1 MHDML
6 AHRRGEKRLRLYTP
20 EGLPLGHAVVT
31 ARQTRQAFLFGFGA
45 FDAVAMAAEGIERE
59 EAAFLEDRLRRMTA
73 LCNYGTLPFYWGRF
87 EPSEG
92 APMTQQTIKGAR
104 WLKEQGITL
113 KGHPL
118 CWHTVCAD
126 WLMAC
131 ENEAILDKQL
141 ARIRREV
148 DDFKGLIDAWDV
160 INEVVIMP
168 VYDRYDNAVT
178 RIARQLGRMNLV
190 REVFGAAREM
200 NPKATLLLNDF
211 NMSSKYEQL
220 IEECLAAGVPIDA
233 IGLQSHQ
240 HQGYWG
246 REKLEDVLS
255 RFSRFGLPLHF
266 TENTMV
272 SGDLMPA
279 HIVDLNDWQPDSW
292 PTTPEGE
299 ERQARDLSEMYRVL
313 YAYPAVQ
320 AITNWDC
327 VDGKWLGAPS
337 GLLRRDNSE
346 KPAYH
351 ALKRLIR
358 GEWWTPEQR
367 LVTDEQGWLTLRGFL
382 GSYELSHEG
391 RQQAVELD
399 QEREA
404 SLRFT

>member
-1 MHDML
+1 MHDLL
-6 AHRRGEKRLRLYTP
+6 AHRKGTMRLKLYGAD
-20 EGLPLGHAVVT
+20 GLPLSEAAVQV
-31 ARQTRQAFLFGFGA
+31 RQQSQAFLFGFGA
-45 FDAVAMAAEGIERE
+45 FDAVEMSKEGIAPQ
-59 EAAFLEDRLRRMTA
+59 EAAFLEERLNRMLD
-73 LCNYGTLPFYWGRF
+73 LCNYGTLPFYWGRY
-87 EPSEG
+87 EPIEG
-92 APMTQQTIKGAR
+92 EPMTEQTRRGAN
-104 WLKEQGITL
+104 WLKARGITL

-126 WLMAC
+126 WLMAFD
-131 ENEAILDKQL
+131 NETILEKQL

-148 DDFKGLIDAWDV
+148 DNFKGLIDAWDV

-178 RIARQLGRMNLV
+178 RIAKQLGRMNLV

-200 NPKATLLLNDF
+200 NRGATLLLNDF
-211 NMSSKYEQL
+211 NMSPKYEQL
-220 IEECLAAGVPIDA
+220 IEECLAAGIQIDV

-272 SGDLMPA
+272 SGDIMPA

-292 PTTPEGE
+292 PSTPEGE
-299 ERQARDLSEMYRVL
+299 ERQARELSEMYQVL
-313 YAYPAVQ
+313 YAYPAVE

-337 GLLRRDNSE
+337 GLLRKDNSP

-351 ALKRLIR
+351 ALHQLIKDQ
-358 GEWWTPEQR
+358 WWTR
-367 LVTDEQGWLTLRGFL
+367 DHTLKTDQQGALTLSGFKGGYQL
-382 GSYELSHEG
+382 THQGK
-391 RQQAVELD
+391 AVKVTLD
-399 QEREA
+399 DAGEA
-404 SLRFT
+404 SLRFA